1 MEQTVISLI
10 EEFNYELISNQP
22 QGKAWEIF
30 QTWDPFYPF
39 SFTEKNIINTAKI
52 KEFLEHVQFNCYYR
66 LFNQSFDFCVD
77 QGTAFFQIHE
87 TSEKSLETDFFL
99 EKDDNRS
106 PGLKIPKNLVSIKG
120 YTISLPNKKSMIVFK
135 SVVGE
140 DNGNT

>member
-1 MEQTVISLI
+1 MEQTVISPI
-10 EEFNYELISNQP
+10 EEFNYELISNQL
-22 QGKAWEIF
+22 QVKAWEIF
-30 QTWDPFYPF
+30 QTWDPSYPF
-39 SFTEKNIINTAKI
+39 SFAEKKINTAKI
-52 KEFLEHVQFNCYYR
+52 KNFLEDVQFNCYYR

-77 QGTAFFQIHE
+77 QGTAFFHIHD
-87 TSEKSLETDFFL
+87 TIEKSLETDFFL
-99 EKDDNRS
+99 EKDENRS